1 MRLYQD
7 GSEAVDGA
15 LLPKGEVFVDLFCGG
30 CAVTDAMMR
39 ESRYKRYIINDVDP
53 MMPRTFCKALRGGY
67 KDESRWIS
75 REDFFRLK
83 DKDEY
88 AAICFSFGNNMR
100 DYLYSKTIE
109 PYKRACHYAIVFGE
123 WDEIRRLCPEVADA
137 AYKALDGVTD
147 RHERRIK
154 FGPAVVRRLKE
165 IGNVELI
172 DSNPLYSSCHVKN
185 DTKTRPK
192 GTIRDVRILESLQR
206 LERLQSMKRLE
217 IPLIDSY
224 SMDYQ
229 SVPIPDGAVVY
240 CDPPYKDTDRYG
252 KDKKSSF
259 AYERFYEWC
268 LSRDYPVFVSEY
280 NMPDGFTEIA
290 STVRAD
296 SMSATATVKRVEK
309 LFVQGRFAERYKRKT
324 LFDGQ
329 D

>member
-1 MRLYQD
+1 M
-7 GSEAVDGA
+7 V
-15 LLPKGEVFVDLFCGG
+15 
-30 CAVTDAMMR
+30 
-39 ESRYKRYIINDVDP
+39 
-53 MMPRTFCKALRGGY
+53 
-67 KDESRWIS
+67 
-75 REDFFRLK
+75 
-83 DKDEY
+83 
-88 AAICFSFGNNMR
+88 
-100 DYLYSKTIE
+100 
-109 PYKRACHYAIVFGE
+109 
-123 WDEIRRLCPEVADA
+123 
-137 AYKALDGVTD
+137 
-147 RHERRIK
+147 RIMW
-154 FGPAVVRRLKE
+154 
-165 IGNVELI
+165 NVELI

-192 GTIRDVRILESLQR
+192 GTIRDVRILESLQRLERLESLQSLQR

-240 CDPPYKDTDRYG
+240 CDPPYKGTGGYG
-252 KDKKSSF
+252 KDKKASF
-259 AYERFYEWC
+259 DYERFYEWC

-280 NMPDGFTEIA
+280 QMPDGFSEIA